1 MTGSDAGRRI
11 QAAAGARR
19 ASLKT
24 GERTLRLE
32 RTRIMAVLNLT
43 PDSFSDGGRFLSG
56 SRVDVGRVRSEAE
69 AMLAAGADILD
80 IGGES
85 TRPGSA
91 PVSEPE
97 ELERV
102 IPVLNALLELDT
114 IVSVDTRKPAVA
126 RAALSAGC
134 HLINDVGGLTSPA
147 MLEAVAESDAGICI
161 MHMQGEPTDM
171 QADPRYEDVVAEVRQ
186 FLLGQLELARQSGI
200 PDERICLDPG
210 FGFGKTL
217 EHNLALLRSLAEL
230 RIDGLPLLVGLS
242 RKRMIG
248 TLTGAGVDERMPGSV
263 AAAVLAAERGADIL
277 RVHDVGET
285 AQALAILEA
294 LRT

>member
-1 MTGSDAGRRI
+1 MNGHGAGRRA
-11 QAAAGARR
+11 QAAAWTAR

-24 GERTLRLE
+24 GARTLNFE
-32 RTRIMAVLNLT
+32 RTRVMGVLNLT
-43 PDSFSDGGRFLSG
+43 PDSFSDGGQFLSG
-56 SRVDVGRVRSEAE
+56 SRVDTGRVRKEAE

-85 TRPGSA
+85 TRPGA
-91 PVSEPE
+91 TPVSETE

-102 IPVLNALLELDT
+102 IPALRALMDLDT
-114 IVSVDTRKPAVA
+114 IVSVDTRKSVVA
-126 RAALSAGC
+126 RAALSTGC

-161 MHMQGEPTDM
+161 MHMQGGPSDM
-171 QADPRYEDVVAEVRQ
+171 QADPSYADVVAEVRD
-186 FLLGQLELARQSGI
+186 FLLGQLKVARQAGI

-217 EHNLALLRSLAEL
+217 EHNLALLKSLDEL

-248 TLTGAGVDERMPGSV
+248 TLTGTDVDERMPGSI
-263 AAAVLAAERGADIL
+263 AAAVLAAERGADIV
-277 RVHDVGET
+277 RVHDVAET

-294 LRT
+294 VRR